1 MRRRSIAPNHVVCVH
16 NHSDAFAASNR
27 QDAPLT
33 QLAPGAAKAYLTTM
47 TQDADS
53 PPERAPAGALV
64 VDVLAPVA
72 LDQAFTY
79 RVPPD
84 LTLEP
89 GDAVDIPLGPREAT
103 GVVWATRRL
112 DDAGPNR
119 LRYVAAK
126 RDLPPVA
133 AVMRRFVDWIAAWTL
148 APKGMVLR
156 MATRAP
162 DAAGPEPSRV
172 GVVLAARA
180 PQAMRL
186 TPARSRVLAAA
197 ADGLARG
204 KSALA
209 QEAGCGVGVIDGLID
224 EGALEAV
231 ALAPDPVAPK
241 LDPDFAAPGL
251 EAAQAQAGEA
261 LAQMVAAR
269 GFSTALLEGVTG
281 SGKTEV
287 YFEAVAQA
295 LREGRQA
302 LVMLPEIAL
311 TAQFLAR
318 FAARFGARPAE
329 WHSGVSARKR
339 ARIWAG
345 CACGEVRVVAGARSA
360 LFLPFTDLGLIV
372 VDEEHEAAYKQ
383 EDGVAY
389 HARDMAVVRARLEN
403 AACALASATPSI
415 ESRVNA
421 QTGRYAHLKLPERF
435 GGRAMPELAAIDL
448 RKEAPER
455 GKWLSPR
462 LCYDVER
469 TLERGEQ
476 ALLFLNRRGFAPLT
490 LCKSCGHRFQCPNCS
505 AWLVEHRFR
514 KALVCHHCG
523 HVERRP
529 EACPV
534 CEEPDALAAC
544 GPGVE
549 RLAEEAALRFPN
561 ARSIVLSSDFPGGA
575 ERIRRELGEI
585 ARGGFDLVI
594 GTQLVAKGHNFPNL
608 TLTGVV
614 DADVGLAN
622 GDPRAAERTFQLL
635 QQVTGR
641 AGRFDKPGRG
651 LLQTYQPEHP
661 VIRALLSGN
670 AERFYAEET
679 DARERA
685 GLPPFGRLAALIVSG
700 DDKSATETHARA
712 LARAADAVPDGPRWR
727 IARAGMFP
735 EDGEISVLG
744 PAEAPLAL
752 LRGRWRFRLLVKA
765 PKSADLQ
772 GFLRALLEAA
782 PKPRGKTR
790 VDVDVEPMSFL

>member
-1 MRRRSIAPNHVVCVH
+1 LARGR
-16 NHSDAFAASNR
+16 DA
-27 QDAPLT
+27 
-33 QLAPGAAKAYLTTM
+33 AYLSAM
-47 TQDADS
+47 DDADDS
-53 PPERAPAGALV
+53 RLPDAPAGAPSGAWV
-64 VDVLAPVA
+64 ADVLAPVA

-79 RVPPD
+79 RVPPGLD
-84 LTLEP
+84 LAP
-89 GDAVDIPLGPREAT
+89 GDAVEIPLGPRETA
-103 GVVWATRRL
+103 GVVWSVRRL
-112 DDAGPNR
+112 ADAGPNTLR
-119 LRYVAAK
+119 LISAK

-133 AVMRRFVDWIAAWTL
+133 PPMRAFVDWIAAWTL
-148 APKGMVLR
+148 APRGMVLR

-162 DAAGPEPSRV
+162 DAAGPEPTRV
-172 GVVLAARA
+172 GVALAGAA
-180 PQAMRL
+180 PEGLRL

-197 ADGLARG
+197 ADGLARA
-204 KSALA
+204 KKALA
-209 QEAGCGVGVIDGLID
+209 QEAGCGVGVIDSLID
-224 EGALEAV
+224 EGALTSV
-231 ALAPDPVAPK
+231 ALPPAPVAPP
-241 LDPDFAAPGL
+241 LDPDFAAPAL
-251 EAAQAQAGEA
+251 EPAQAEAGAA
-261 LAQMVAAR
+261 LAKAVAAR
-269 GFSTALLEGVTG
+269 AFSATLLEGVTG

-295 LREGRQA
+295 LRQGRQT

-311 TAQFLAR
+311 TAQFLDR

-339 ARIWAG
+339 ARVWAG
-345 CACGEVRVVAGARSA
+345 CATGEVKVVAGARSA
-360 LFLPFTDLGLIV
+360 LFLPFRDLGLVV

-383 EDGVAY
+383 EDGVSY

-403 AACALASATPSI
+403 AACVLASATPAI
-415 ESRVNA
+415 ETRVNA
-421 QTGRYAHLKLPERF
+421 RTGRYGWLRLPERF

-448 RKEAPER
+448 RKEPPER

-462 LCYDVER
+462 LVYEVEQ
-469 TLERGEQ
+469 TLARGEQ

-490 LCKSCGHRFQCPNCS
+490 LCKACGHRFQCLNCS

-529 EACPV
+529 DACPV
-534 CEEPDALAAC
+534 CDTPDALAAC

-549 RLAEEAALRFPN
+549 RLAEEAALRFPQ
-561 ARSIVLSSDFPGGA
+561 ARSIVLSSDFPGGT
-575 ERIRRELGEI
+575 ERLRRELEEI
-585 ARGGFDLVI
+585 ARGSFELII
-594 GTQLVAKGHNFPNL
+594 GTQLVAKGHNFPLL

-651 LLQTYQPEHP
+651 LLQTYQPDHP
-661 VIRALLSGN
+661 VIRALLSGD
-670 AERFYAEET
+670 AARFYAQET
-679 DARERA
+679 EARERA

-700 DDKSATETHARA
+700 SDRAGAETLARA

-727 IARAGMFP
+727 IARAGTIP
-735 EDGEISVLG
+735 EEGEISVLG

-752 LRGRWRFRLLVKA
+752 LRGRFRFRLLVKA

-772 GFLRALLEAA
+772 GFLSAWLAA
-782 PKPRGKTR
+782 GPKPKGDLR